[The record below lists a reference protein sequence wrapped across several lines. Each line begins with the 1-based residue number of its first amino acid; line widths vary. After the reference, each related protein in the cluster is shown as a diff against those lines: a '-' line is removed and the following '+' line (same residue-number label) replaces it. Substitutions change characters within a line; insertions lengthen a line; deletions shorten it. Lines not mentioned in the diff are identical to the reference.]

1 MTLNSS
7 GPISLGGSTAGQS
20 VNLELGLSATAQISF
35 NDAAVRTLTGTSSGT
50 SLVMPTNFYGK
61 SSTVISI
68 SNDSVSVD
76 TVYESDFD
84 YNIANYGI
92 KSNGKIYAI
101 GNSSTSGL
109 FYGTTHDTNWVTP
122 TTAASGYEV
131 RATLVS
137 GNTPIGPALNTW
149 LACTSDRIWYLD
161 LTGFGQY
168 SCTLTIDIRDTATST
183 IRDTATITLFVKIG
197 V

>member
-1 MTLNSS
+1 MALSVWNGSS
-7 GPISLGGSTAGQS
+7 WTTAAGVKVWNGSAWVNAQAGKVWNGS
-20 VNLELGLSATAQISF
+20 AWVDFLVNIT
-35 NDAAVRTLTGTSSGT
+35 
-50 SLVMPTNFYGK
+50 
-61 SSTVISI
+61 I

-131 RATLVS
+131 RATLVT

-149 LACTSDRIWYLD
+149 HACTSDRIWYLD

-183 IRDTATITLFVKIG
+183 IRDTATVTLFVKIG